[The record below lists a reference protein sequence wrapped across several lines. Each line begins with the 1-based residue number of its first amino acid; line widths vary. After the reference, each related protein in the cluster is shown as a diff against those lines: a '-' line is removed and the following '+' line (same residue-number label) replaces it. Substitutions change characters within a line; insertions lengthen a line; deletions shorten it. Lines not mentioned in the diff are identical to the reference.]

1 MRNNKIFF
9 SYTLRDSEINIDIL
23 LSIKN
28 KFRDYS
34 TVETYFDI
42 LDNCSP
48 DHQGYVYKVL
58 EESNILCLI
67 KSSDVN
73 SSSWVGKELYIA
85 RQRNIPI
92 IEINKKDINQILNC
106 NSRDEFM
113 KNSKVEEMIFA
124 NM

>member
-1 MRNNKIFF
+1 M
-9 SYTLRDSEINIDIL
+9 
-23 LSIKN
+23 
-28 KFRDYS
+28 
-34 TVETYFDI
+34 
-42 LDNCSP
+42 
-48 DHQGYVYKVL
+48 
-58 EESNILCLI
+58 
-67 KSSDVN
+67 N

-92 IEINKKDINQILNC
+92 IEINEKDINQILNC